1 MKYKSIAID
10 QNMGLFSDA
19 FTLIMPTPDVWN
31 CQQGQFD
38 ISLGYGGQE
47 ITVQGLLDEINIT
60 KNMKEFTCSVKCR
73 DSMKYALQSQFRML
87 YLLNVPASPPV
98 NEFGISMPYKVG
110 ATMAS
115 QVAADACNAAGLGVS
130 WGCPDYPVVTQKVTS
145 KGYDT
150 SVADVLSD
158 LTRAVSKTDMF
169 KVDIYSMGGTVYVNK
184 RGWPNP
190 TVNNIKIFGPDADIR
205 VMQFSLTK
213 TLSLL
218 EGGGGGGSAKLTP
231 IRNIYTSR
239 EESVDPAA
247 AATGGNTT
255 TPATSNAAAFGKP
268 IVTKEIVNFYRRP
281 QSANPGLASS
291 LGIDSLPTDAFPL
304 LLVEVQTTT
313 YQYLN
318 MKFTLANPLSTQ
330 TVQETKDNEGTVL
343 TRKVITTYSSTPTG
357 TSYAKIVNCHIETTD
372 YAYSIVFDPSQI
384 GSLTNN
390 PTAVSP
396 PKTIKTEV
404 SDTFYVYSAD
414 DEILSEDI
422 YKTTTQTKEQ
432 TLTVQQATLTYP
444 PPQTDADGN
453 PLFDQPSDPQTYNF
467 TDADGNVWQDYV
479 PTNSS
484 LNYKVQLQNV
494 TSEHTSTTYKRITK
508 DLIEIETQKFLNNA
522 RVDTQTRTEAGQL
535 PGPKKVGDTVNVAQT
550 AKQVSSGGGGG
561 IMIPT
566 SGYGGLQGNWPTSQ
580 VLWYNILPVNNV
592 GKDVRIKDDRLT
604 RGQLLDLAQEMR
616 VESLATKYEVKMSVV
631 ATPWI
636 KKGDS
641 MTFIQPIPVTVVTAS
656 GKTTQ
661 LIDISNL
668 NFMVNKVA
676 WVKTEKEFVG
686 NIELVAYDVSSNI
699 QIPGPVMDPAG
710 LGGADDGPDDPT
722 DTGGQVSTGAGIGG
736 LTPLAMQDGAQPGG
750 YSGVGGVGPSSGGG
764 MVESGVLGGAPVFN
778 TSGEG
783 TGGGGGAQ
791 GGNTGAVYGSEGGE
805 VYNGIGE

>member
-1 MKYKSIAID
+1 VKYKSIAID
-10 QNMGLFSDA
+10 QDMGLFSDA
-19 FTLIMPTPDVWN
+19 FTLVMPTPDVWN
-31 CQQGQFD
+31 SQQGQFD

-47 ITVQGLLDEINIT
+47 ITVEGQLDVISIRKT
-60 KNMKEFTCSVKCR
+60 MKDFECSVKCR
-73 DSMKYALQSQFRML
+73 DSMKNAIQSQFRML

-130 WGCPDYPVVTQKVTS
+130 WNCPDYPVVTQKVPS
-145 KGYDT
+145 KGYDST
-150 SVADVLSD
+150 VTNVLSD
-158 LTRAVSKTDMF
+158 LISPIQKTEMF
-169 KVDIYSMGGTVYVNK
+169 RIDTYSMGGTVYVNK

-205 VMQFSLTK
+205 VKEFTLEK

-218 EGGGGGGSAKLTP
+218 EGGSGGGSYKQVP

-247 AATGGNTT
+247 AATAGSAS

-281 QSANPGLASS
+281 QSGNPGLASS

-318 MKFTLANPLSTQ
+318 MKFTLADPVSTQ
-330 TVQETKDNEGTVL
+330 LVQETKDNDGTVI
-343 TRKVITTYSSTPTG
+343 TRKVITTYTATPLG
-357 TSYAKIVNCHIETTD
+357 TSYAKITNIHKTTVD
-372 YAYSIVFDPSQI
+372 YAYALVFNPTQI
-384 GSLTNN
+384 NSLVNAS
-390 PTAVSP
+390 TAVSQ

-404 SDTFYVYSAD
+404 CDSFYVYSAD
-414 DEILSEDI
+414 DEILSEDD
-422 YKTTTQTKEQ
+422 YKTTTQTKAQ
-432 TLTVQQATLTYP
+432 TLTVQQTTTVFNDPNQIA
-444 PPQTDADGN
+444 GMN
-453 PLFDQPSDPQTYNF
+453 SDFQF
-467 TDADGNVWQDYV
+467 TDANGNPWQDQ
-479 PTNSS
+479 TSS
-484 LNYKVQLQNV
+484 TSPMNYKAELEIV
-494 TSEHTSTTYKRITK
+494 TVEHTSTTYKRITK
-508 DLIEIETQKFLNNA
+508 DLIEIVTQKYINNE

-535 PGPKKVGDTVNVAQT
+535 PGPKKVGDTTNVGQN
-550 AKQVSSGGGGG
+550 AKKATGGGGG
-561 IMIPT
+561 IVISNPWGPNVP
-566 SGYGGLQGNWPTSQ
+566 SSQ
-580 VLWYNILPVNNV
+580 VNWFNILPVNNV
-592 GKDVRIKDDRLT
+592 GKDVRLKDDRLT
-604 RGQLLDLAQEMR
+604 RGQLIDMAQEMR
-616 VESLATKYEVKMSVV
+616 VESLSTKYEIKMSVV
-631 ATPWI
+631 AAPWI

-641 MTFIQPIPVTVVTAS
+641 MTFIQPIPVTIVSAG

-661 LIDISNL
+661 FIDISNL

-676 WVKTEKEFVG
+676 WVKTEKEFIG
-686 NIELVAYDVSSNI
+686 TIELVAYDVSSNI

-736 LTPLAMQDGAQPGG
+736 LTPQAVQAGPQPGG
-750 YSGVGGVGPSSGGG
+750 YSGVGGVAPSSGGG
-764 MVESGVLGGAPVFN
+764 LVVSGEEGTTGAALY

-783 TGGGGGAQ
+783 
-791 GGNTGAVYGSEGGE
+791 NP
-805 VYNGIGE
+805 